1 MNKAAKKL
9 VCTALAG
16 ALGISGLTGCSKEI
30 DGTADLI
37 TCGEDTVSV
46 GTENLMLR
54 MNQAQMLSYY
64 AMMGGS
70 TTGVWDQDAGDDQT
84 YGEVTKDNVITQLE
98 NMILLKQHAA
108 DYDVSVSEE
117 EQTKIE
123 EAAKNF
129 MEANDETT
137 VARLAV
143 TQEDVED
150 LLTLY
155 TYQSKMYDPM
165 IADVDTEVSDE
176 EAAQSKIS
184 YCRID
189 ISDTQNE
196 DGTTTP
202 LTDEEKQ
209 AKKDQAQTIL
219 DKLNASEDPASA
231 DLNEIAKE
239 VDENLNGVENTFDDE
254 DTILD
259 DKLKEAAK
267 TLSDGEVYQSVVEG
281 ENAYFVVRMDSV
293 LDREATDAEK
303 ENIVVQRQQEA
314 YTDLLDQWTE
324 EADFTVN
331 EKEWD
336 KAELN
341 DYDQYTIKQPE
352 TEETAEEGTEENDTS
367 ADTEENS
374 ETTEETTGD
383 ADTSE
388 TTDGAD
394 SAAADTAE

>member
-9 VCTALAG
+9 ICTALAG
-16 ALGISGLTGCSKEI
+16 ALGISGLAGCSKEI

-37 TCGEDTVSV
+37 TCGEDTVSM
-46 GTENLMLR
+46 GTANLMLR

-70 TTGVWDQDAGDDQT
+70 AAGMWDQDAGDDQT
-84 YGEVTKDNVITQLE
+84 YGEATMDSVLTQLE
-98 NMILLKQHAA
+98 NMILLKQHAG
-108 DYDVSVSEE
+108 DYEVSVTEE
-117 EQTKIE
+117 EETKIQ
-123 EAAKNF
+123 EAAKSF
-129 MEANDETT
+129 IEDNDEETIS
-137 VARLAV
+137 RLAV

-184 YCRID
+184 YCRVD
-189 ISDTQNE
+189 TSDTQNE

-209 AKKDQAQTIL
+209 AKKDQAQAVL

-231 DLNEIAKE
+231 DLDAIAKE
-239 VDENLNGVENTFDDE
+239 VDENLSGVDNTFDDE
-254 DTILD
+254 DTLLD
-259 DKLKEAAK
+259 DQLKEAAK

-303 ENIVVQRQQEA
+303 ENIVAQRQQDA
-314 YTDLLDQWTE
+314 YTELLDQWTE

-331 EKEWD
+331 EKEWK

-341 DYDQYTIKQPE
+341 DYDQYTIKQEE
-352 TEETAEEGTEENDTS
+352 TEETADDTS
-367 ADTEENS
+367 AEADGTSDTAEENTDTEENTV
-374 ETTEETTGD
+374 EDTD
-383 ADTSE
+383 AAE
-388 TTDGAD
+388 
-394 SAAADTAE
+394 TAESGDSTAE

>member
-1 MNKAAKKL
+1 
-9 VCTALAG
+9 
-16 ALGISGLTGCSKEI
+16 
-30 DGTADLI
+30 
-37 TCGEDTVSV
+37 
-46 GTENLMLR
+46 
-54 MNQAQMLSYY
+54 
-64 AMMGGS
+64 
-70 TTGVWDQDAGDDQT
+70 
-84 YGEVTKDNVITQLE
+84 
-98 NMILLKQHAA
+98 
-108 DYDVSVSEE
+108 
-117 EQTKIE
+117 
-123 EAAKNF
+123 
-129 MEANDETT
+129 
-137 VARLAV
+137 
-143 TQEDVED
+143 ED

-293 LDREATDAEK
+293 LDREA
-303 ENIVVQRQQEA
+303 
-314 YTDLLDQWTE
+314 
-324 EADFTVN
+324 
-331 EKEWD
+331 
-336 KAELN
+336 
-341 DYDQYTIKQPE
+341 
-352 TEETAEEGTEENDTS
+352 
-367 ADTEENS
+367 
-374 ETTEETTGD
+374 
-383 ADTSE
+383 
-388 TTDGAD
+388 
-394 SAAADTAE
+394 

>member
-1 MNKAAKKL
+1 
-9 VCTALAG
+9 
-16 ALGISGLTGCSKEI
+16 
-30 DGTADLI
+30 
-37 TCGEDTVSV
+37 
-46 GTENLMLR
+46 
-54 MNQAQMLSYY
+54 
-64 AMMGGS
+64 
-70 TTGVWDQDAGDDQT
+70 
-84 YGEVTKDNVITQLE
+84 GEVTKDNVITQLE

-219 DKLNASEDPASA
+219 DKLNASEDPA
-231 DLNEIAKE
+231 
-239 VDENLNGVENTFDDE
+239 
-254 DTILD
+254 
-259 DKLKEAAK
+259 
-267 TLSDGEVYQSVVEG
+267 
-281 ENAYFVVRMDSV
+281 
-293 LDREATDAEK
+293 
-303 ENIVVQRQQEA
+303 
-314 YTDLLDQWTE
+314 
-324 EADFTVN
+324 
-331 EKEWD
+331 
-336 KAELN
+336 
-341 DYDQYTIKQPE
+341 
-352 TEETAEEGTEENDTS
+352 
-367 ADTEENS
+367 
-374 ETTEETTGD
+374 
-383 ADTSE
+383 
-388 TTDGAD
+388 
-394 SAAADTAE
+394 